1 MRWLVTGGVGFIGTN
16 LVDHLMHAGHEVV
29 IVDDLSRAGVDANA
43 QFLREHHGLASQV
56 IDVSDR
62 EAMHAFL
69 GAQDPFDAIAHLAGQ
84 VSLMASIEDPM
95 RDFQVNALGTLNILE
110 YVRLRSPQTV
120 VIGMSSNKL
129 YGDLSGV
136 RIVEEATRYAAP
148 DWPRGFDETLPM
160 DFHGPY
166 GCSKGVADQYLGD
179 YARTFGLRTASLRQ
193 SSVYGPHQHPRSDQ
207 GWVAHL
213 LTEAVADRPIQLNGI
228 GKQVRDLLHATDLA
242 RLFDALAA
250 AAAPGTPLQ
259 VNVGG
264 GPDRSLSIL
273 ELFAWLEDR
282 LGRPVRYATGPERPS
297 DQKVFVSS
305 NVKVTEATGW
315 SPRLTVDKGLDALL
329 AAAGEKSFPSH

>member
-16 LVDHLMHAGHEVV
+16 LVDHLLQGGHDVV
-29 IVDDLSRAGVDANA
+29 IVDDMSRAGVDANA
-43 QFLREHHGLASQV
+43 RFLHDRHGVAPALV
-56 IDVSDR
+56 DVADTA
-62 EAMHAFL
+62 AMDAFL
-69 GAQDPFDAIAHLAGQ
+69 QAQAPFDAIAHLAGQ
-84 VSLMASIEDPM
+84 VLLMASIEDPR
-95 RDFQVNALGTLNILE
+95 RDFEVTALGTLNVLE
-110 YVRLRSPQTV
+110 HVRLHAPGTA

-129 YGDLSGV
+129 YGDLSEV
-136 RIVEEATRYAAP
+136 RIVEEPTRYVAP
-148 DWPRGFDETLPM
+148 DWPRGFNETLPM

-213 LTEAVADRPIQLNGI
+213 LAEAVAGRPIQLNGV
-228 GKQVRDLLHATDLA
+228 GKQVRDLLHASDLA
-242 RLFDALAA
+242 RLFVALAQSIQ
-250 AAAPGTPLQ
+250 PGVANQ

-282 LGRPVRYATGPERPS
+282 LGRPVEYSTGDERPS
-297 DQKVFVSS
+297 DQKVFVSD
-305 NVKVTEATGW
+305 NVSVSALTGW
-315 SPRLTVDKGLDALL
+315 SPEVTVDQGLQALLDA
-329 AAAGEKSFPSH
+329 AG